1 MLIIKSIYHSFIKKK
16 KITYTTLTGVWQKA
30 NSQILKR
37 SALNHSYICSI
48 SFSFFILQAWNS
60 VPLPI
65 SSGMLCCGH
74 KMLHCLPAL
83 YLNWNK
89 WHFRYPVAHQA
100 PYILVVSFKCKMTII
115 LEGDSTCLIQWLQ
128 CSHKL
133 TKITYS
139 VAMHLSSL
147 MFVIHRYQP
156 TPGNHKKW
164 FHDT

>member
-16 KITYTTLTGVWQKA
+16 KSHIQLSQVFGKKQTARSWNEVLWIIVTYVLFLFPFLYFRPET
-30 NSQILKR
+30 
-37 SALNHSYICSI
+37 
-48 SFSFFILQAWNS
+48 

-100 PYILVVSFKCKMTII
+100 PCILVVSFKCKMTII

>member
-1 MLIIKSIYHSFIKKK
+1 MFYF
-16 KITYTTLTGVWQKA
+16 
-30 NSQILKR
+30 
-37 SALNHSYICSI
+37 
-48 SFSFFILQAWNS
+48 FSFFILQAWNS

-89 WHFRYPVAHQA
+89 WHFGYPVAHQA

-115 LEGDSTCLIQWLQ
+115 LEGDSTL
-128 CSHKL
+128 SDPVTAAGHKL

-156 TPGNHKKW
+156 TQATTKNGFMILSSSLQINCLLNSLWSAH
-164 FHDT
+164 